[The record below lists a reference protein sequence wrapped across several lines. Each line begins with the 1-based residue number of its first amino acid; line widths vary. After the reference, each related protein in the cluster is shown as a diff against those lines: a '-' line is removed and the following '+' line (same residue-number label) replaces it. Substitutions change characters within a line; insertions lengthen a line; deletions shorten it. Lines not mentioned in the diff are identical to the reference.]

1 MSTQKKKRGLAAW
14 TTRDILVT
22 AAIAIVFGLLLS
34 GVDYLSAVLVSI
46 SPVFASILAGFY
58 FLPGIMVMYIIRRP
72 GAAVLMRVL
81 INLVMLSFTPF
92 GWMHLVISVVFGLSS
107 ELPFLLTRYRDYRLR
122 ILLISGGLA
131 GLLSFVL
138 MFAFAGIANLAVT
151 MQVIGLVVFVAGGA
165 LIGGAL
171 AKALADAIAKTG
183 VLNSFAIG
191 QEQRDEV

>member
-34 GVDYLSAVLVSI
+34 GVDYFSAVLVSI
-46 SPVFASILAGFY
+46 SPVFAGILAGFY

-81 INLVMLSFTPF
+81 VNLVMLSFTPF
-92 GWMHLVISVVFGLSS
+92 GWMHLVISVVFGLSN
-107 ELPFLLTRYRDYRLR
+107 ELPFLLARYRDYRLR

-151 MQVIGLVVFVAGGA
+151 MQVIGLVVFVASGA

-183 VLNSFAIG
+183 VLASFAIG

>member
-46 SPVFASILAGFY
+46 SPVFAGILAGFY

-183 VLNSFAIG
+183 VLASFAIG
-191 QEQRDEV
+191 QEGEEI

>member
-1 MSTQKKKRGLAAW
+1 MSTQKKKKGLAAW

-34 GVDYLSAVLVSI
+34 GVDYLSAVFVSI
-46 SPVFASILAGFY
+46 SPVFAGILAGFY

-183 VLNSFAIG
+183 VLASFAIG